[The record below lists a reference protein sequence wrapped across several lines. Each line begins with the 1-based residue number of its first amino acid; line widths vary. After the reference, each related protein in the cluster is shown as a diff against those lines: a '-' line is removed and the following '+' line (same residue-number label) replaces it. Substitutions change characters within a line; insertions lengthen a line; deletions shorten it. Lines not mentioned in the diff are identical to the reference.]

1 MVRILRMLAC
11 LAAPLLTACS
21 PEPPVLLP
29 APESASS
36 AGMAGAMAGAWS
48 SADPFDPDVQEAAR
62 FAVQTFAVQGQRRL
76 LFKEVI
82 QARQQVVAGLN
93 LELHVQVSEDGAKR
107 IARVAVWRKPD
118 GHYSLTEWVW
128 LD

>member
-11 LAAPLLTACS
+11 LAVPLLTACS

-29 APESASS
+29 ASQSASA

-76 LFKEVI
+76 LFKDVI

-107 IARVAVWRKPD
+107 SARVTVWRKPD
-118 GHYSLTEWVW
+118 GRYSLTEWDW
-128 LD
+128 QR